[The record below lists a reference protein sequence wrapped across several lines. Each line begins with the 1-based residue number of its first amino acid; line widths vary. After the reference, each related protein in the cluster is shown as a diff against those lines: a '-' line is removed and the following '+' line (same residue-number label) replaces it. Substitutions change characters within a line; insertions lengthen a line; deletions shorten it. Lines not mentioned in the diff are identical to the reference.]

1 MASDSNIT
9 LSSKSLLPF
18 YDIPNKVMV
27 LSTVLVT
34 LSNMRIS
41 RHQSC
46 FLEKL
51 NKVKLELSAGHR
63 TFNVFRILVIQKG
76 SK

>member
-1 MASDSNIT
+1 
-9 LSSKSLLPF
+9 
-18 YDIPNKVMV
+18 MV